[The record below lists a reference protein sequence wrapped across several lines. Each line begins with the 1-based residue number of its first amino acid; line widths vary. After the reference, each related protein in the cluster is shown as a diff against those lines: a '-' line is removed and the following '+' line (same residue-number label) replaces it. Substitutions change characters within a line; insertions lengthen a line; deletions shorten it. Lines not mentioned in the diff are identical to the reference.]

1 MQLRDLHAP
10 LTPDA
15 LDQLDQLGFVVV
27 DKFIHK
33 DLVRDTLQDLTRIH
47 RGQTLGSDADKFK
60 LSAQD
65 AKIRDDMLIWV
76 SPGDARLWG
85 CGALANVAEIVLGIV
100 KPLEERRP
108 RWAGLL
114 QAPRKCMVSN
124 YSVRGTRSS
133 LPLRLLRLSPDC
145 HARD

>member
-1 MQLRDLHAP
+1 MQLRELHAP

-15 LDQLDQLGFVVV
+15 LDQLDQHGFVVV
-27 DKFIHK
+27 DKFIHG
-33 DLVRDTLQDLTRIH
+33 DLVRDTLEDLARIH
-47 RGQTLGSDADKFK
+47 RCQTLDSDADKFK

-65 AKIRDDMLIWV
+65 TKIRDDMLIWI
-76 SPGDARLWG
+76 SPVDASLWG
-85 CGALANVAEIVLGIV
+85 CGALAIVAEIVLGIV

-124 YSVRGTRSS
+124 YSVCRTRPS
-133 LPLRLLRLSPDC
+133 LLLRCLSSDC
-145 HARD
+145 HDRD